1 MKVIYYISGLVA
13 VVSFIM
19 AIVARLF
26 LFNKCFFLGLSALSY
41 LRVTN
46 TMLLFTL
53 AALAFEY
60 VRNKKKE

>member
-1 MKVIYYISGLVA
+1 MKVIYYISGIVA

-26 LFNKCFFLGLSALSY
+26 LFNKCFLGLSALSY
-41 LRVTN
+41 MRVTN

-60 VRNKKKE
+60 VRNKKNA

>member
-1 MKVIYYISGLVA
+1 MKVIYHISGIVA

-26 LFNKCFFLGLSALSY
+26 LFNKCFLGLSALSY

-60 VRNKKKE
+60 VRNKKKA

>member
-1 MKVIYYISGLVA
+1 MKIIYYISSIIA
-13 VVSFIM
+13 VISLILAV
-19 AIVARLF
+19 VARLF
-26 LFNKCFFLGLSALSY
+26 LFNKCFLGLSALSY

-53 AALAFEY
+53 AALVFEY

>member
-1 MKVIYYISGLVA
+1 MKIIYYISSIIA
-13 VVSFIM
+13 VISLILAV
-19 AIVARLF
+19 VARLF
-26 LFNKCFFLGLSALSY
+26 LFNKSFLGLSALSY

-53 AALAFEY
+53 AALVFEY